1 MRNLP
6 QHLRPPFDNYK
17 LESLFKEHYLYVFM
31 YRCPLCQV
39 YVDERPKEHMILGD
53 LAMQLFE
60 ATGFLDEYAEKEFVI
75 LADGDVWSGI
85 FSKNMDLL

>member
-1 MRNLP
+1 M
-6 QHLRPPFDNYK
+6 
-17 LESLFKEHYLYVFM
+17 
-31 YRCPLCQV
+31 

>member
-1 MRNLP
+1 
-6 QHLRPPFDNYK
+6 
-17 LESLFKEHYLYVFM
+17 M